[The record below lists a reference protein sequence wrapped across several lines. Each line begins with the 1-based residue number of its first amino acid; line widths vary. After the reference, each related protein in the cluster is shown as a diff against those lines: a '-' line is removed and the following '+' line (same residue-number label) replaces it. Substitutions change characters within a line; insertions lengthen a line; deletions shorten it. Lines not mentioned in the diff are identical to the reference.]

1 VATEPEP
8 VNSKADRVLGD
19 GWEDWETEPCAY
31 EADTETGKSWFL
43 GIAAL
48 IIVLIVAGLG
58 VFWYLISPR
67 LEMMSRG
74 LSAGVGLLFLVAG
87 VFLLV
92 WVVLLALTTLTERNF
107 LPSGFL
113 ARLVITLI
121 PMAMSVGSRL
131 GLSRDRLANSF
142 IRVHNSLLRTGIIEI
157 CRDRPIVLAPR
168 CLRDPIKREIL
179 ELSKRYHCQVFTVGG
194 GSAARK
200 IIGRNKPSAIIAIA
214 CERDLLSGIREV
226 APRIPTIGIPNRRP
240 AGPCKDTEVD
250 IEEVEEALRFSVEGR
265 SSGR

>member
-1 VATEPEP
+1 MSTEQGP

-31 EADTETGKSWFL
+31 DADTETGKSWFL

-48 IIVLIVAGLG
+48 IIVLIVAGLA

-67 LEMMSRG
+67 LEMVSHG
-74 LSAGVGLLFLVAG
+74 FSVGVGYAFVIVGVLLLSWVL
-87 VFLLV
+87 LLV
-92 WVVLLALTTLTERNF
+92 LTTLTEKNF

-113 ARLVITLI
+113 AELVIALI
-121 PMAMSVGSRL
+121 PMAMSLGSRL
-131 GLSRDRLANSF
+131 GLSKDRLANSF
-142 IRVHNSLLRTGIIEI
+142 IRVHNSLLRTGIIGI

-168 CLRDPIKREIL
+168 CLQDSIKREIL
-179 ELSKRYHCQVFTVGG
+179 ELSEKYHCQVFTVGG

-200 IIGRNKPSAIIAIA
+200 IIGKNKPSAIIAIA
-214 CERDLLSGIREV
+214 CERDLLSGIRDI
-226 APRIPTIGIPNRRP
+226 APKIPTIGIPNRRP

-250 IEEVEEALRFSVEGR
+250 VKEVEEALRFSVEGK
-265 SSGR
+265 SSSR